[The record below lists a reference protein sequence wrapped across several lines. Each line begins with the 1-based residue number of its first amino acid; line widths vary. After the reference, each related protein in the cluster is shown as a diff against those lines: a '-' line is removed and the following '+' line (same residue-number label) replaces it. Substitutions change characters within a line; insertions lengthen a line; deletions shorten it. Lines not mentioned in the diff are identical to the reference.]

1 MIGGDESLRSESF
14 REGTPDLEPAMAGSS
29 VHQPQQQQTNHQ
41 LQLYN
46 SHQPKNLQQQQ
57 QHEAHQQQPHCSSV
71 ESTPHCNNT
80 SASRAAAA
88 AATSYGKMEPHTDDF
103 PAGLRILVVDDDLI
117 CLAILQ
123 KMLQHCSYQV
133 TTCGRATRALE
144 LLREDKDKFDLVI
157 SDVYMPDMDG
167 FRLLELVGLE
177 MDLPVIMMS
186 GNGETS
192 VVMKGITHGAC
203 DYLLKPV
210 RIEEL
215 RNIWQHVVR
224 KLRSEPKEHSA
235 SFEEGERHK
244 RDGAED
250 ADNMSSATNNAD
262 GNWRN
267 KKKKEAKEDEDD
279 FELDNDDPSTLKKPR
294 VVWSVELHQKFV
306 SAVNELGIDKAV
318 PKRILELMS
327 VHGLTRENVASHL
340 QKYRLYLKRLSGVT
354 CQPNNLS
361 VSFGGQ
367 DVGYGSLI
375 GLDEMLDYRTLA
387 TNGHLPAQT
396 IAALHH
402 ANMVGRLG
410 ASSGMV
416 GLSGPLDPSMLG
428 QLATLQSVPSPLP
441 RPRIDGSLLGN
452 QAGLLQSLS
461 GALDFNPVRQSHVL
475 TGIGPLGQED
485 DFPRLK
491 AMQHQLGMGSLGGL
505 NRNNL
510 AGSSPSEELTIQLLQ
525 QRAQQQGGGST
536 VNLPQA
542 TGILRPCSSDINLG
556 QAGPMPSLVGL
567 IPGTATGLSNMC
579 PSRRQFGSSSSLSTS
594 LGTLMQSSIAKAQNL
609 NFVGSSGSSG
619 CSFQALSSKVGGLE
633 DLNPTKRIRTICGAL
648 SHSRPGLGQSTAQIT
663 WPGRLGSQG
672 GRGQGELEHGG
683 DSPNQV
689 SSASHNLA
697 GANGSS
703 GQPAFMS
710 SYGMGSM
717 GLNFPSSVT
726 LDGGVVR
733 TSLNRDQAMANTEQK
748 FLKQE
753 QSRDNLMCT
762 KLEGDLMSNETTS
775 EELLNY
781 YSSHKRGWD
790 S

>member
-1 MIGGDESLRSESF
+1 VTFFFSE
-14 REGTPDLEPAMAGSS
+14 
-29 VHQPQQQQTNHQ
+29 
-41 LQLYN
+41 
-46 SHQPKNLQQQQ
+46 
-57 QHEAHQQQPHCSSV
+57 
-71 ESTPHCNNT
+71 
-80 SASRAAAA
+80 
-88 AATSYGKMEPHTDDF
+88 
-103 PAGLRILVVDDDLI
+103 DLI
-117 CLAILQ
+117 VVLLILCCL
-123 KMLQHCSYQV
+123 
-133 TTCGRATRALE
+133 
-144 LLREDKDKFDLVI
+144 
-157 SDVYMPDMDG
+157 
-167 FRLLELVGLE
+167 
-177 MDLPVIMMS
+177 
-186 GNGETS
+186 
-192 VVMKGITHGAC
+192 
-203 DYLLKPV
+203 
-210 RIEEL
+210 
-215 RNIWQHVVR
+215 W
-224 KLRSEPKEHSA
+224 
-235 SFEEGERHK
+235 
-244 RDGAED
+244 
-250 ADNMSSATNNAD
+250 
-262 GNWRN
+262 
-267 KKKKEAKEDEDD
+267 
-279 FELDNDDPSTLKKPR
+279 
-294 VVWSVELHQKFV
+294 
-306 SAVNELGIDKAV
+306 
-318 PKRILELMS
+318 
-327 VHGLTRENVASHL
+327 

-354 CQPNNLS
+354 CQPNNSS

-475 TGIGPLGQED
+475 TGIGQLGQED
-485 DFPRLK
+485 NFPRLK

-525 QRAQQQGGGST
+525 QRAQQQDGGST

-556 QAGPMPSLVGL
+556 QTGPIPNLVGV
-567 IPGTATGLSNMC
+567 IPGTATSLSNMC
-579 PSRRQFGSSSSLSTS
+579 PSRRQFDSSSWLSTS

-648 SHSRPGLGQSTAQIT
+648 SHSRPGLGQSMAQIT

-672 GRGQGELEHGG
+672 GLGQGELEHGG

-726 LDGGVVR
+726 LDGGAVR
-733 TSLNRDQAMANTEQK
+733 TSLNRDQAMANTEQR

-753 QSRDNLMCT
+753 QARDNLMCT

-781 YSSHKRGWD
+781 YSRQVHVSILHHF
-790 S
+790 